1 MVGSASAVDV
11 TDDTISSEISV
22 DDMALNECPSE
33 SIQET
38 NAINDDSNDAE
49 IVAEAF
55 EDEKLSDGE
64 PRIEIE
70 FDTYPRSGIYREEV
84 DQWIDIYVYDAPAE
98 DINVKITIN
107 NVLEY
112 NYKEHISRYDSWYQ
126 ANYTFDPN
134 TGQLHIEK
142 LKNLESWTTFSFCI
156 WTNAT
161 QVGDATILVEWESN
175 GEKKQISKTIPIEMG
190 EADLVL
196 EKSTNPFYI
205 YHPPH
210 VHLPNPDYNLKDYE
224 LLGQTGPD
232 NGNEIKSDMYPYP
245 KAVGDMLVWYVKVTN
260 NGPNIAFDVNVTDT
274 LPDGVILDSYYIYT
288 GSMSSYSL
296 DYNFNDTITYDRET
310 GVFHIPQLL
319 ARQYALFAIVAN
331 ATTPGLKTNVA
342 KVTAETPD
350 PNQTN
355 NEGNASYDVVDGYD
369 VCIDKS
375 AWIDNE
381 TMRQNARPHGE
392 HVDYT
397 TPKIKI

>member
-98 DINVKITIN
+98 DINVNITIN

-175 GEKKQISKTIPIEMG
+175 GEKKQISKTIPIEM
-190 EADLVL
+190 
-196 EKSTNPFYI
+196 
-205 YHPPH
+205 
-210 VHLPNPDYNLKDYE
+210 
-224 LLGQTGPD
+224 GQTGPD